1 LLHPIKINAKAQ
13 RREEII
19 GIAKSAK
26 WCYHYAVQTLTLKV
40 PDELADRLSRR
51 ARDLNRSKSEIIRQA
66 LAAQLDGTKKF
77 ESLLDR
83 AGDLVGKYAGSKHS
97 SHKRNLKG
105 FGLKSLGSWKRS

>member
-1 LLHPIKINAKAQ
+1 M
-13 RREEII
+13 
-19 GIAKSAK
+19 
-26 WCYHYAVQTLTLKV
+26 QTLTLKV

-51 ARDLNRSKSEIIRQA
+51 ARHLNRSKSEIVRQA
-66 LAAQLDGTKKF
+66 LVAQLGNEKK

-105 FGLKSLGSWKRS
+105 LGLKSLGSWKRS